1 MCHILY
7 RGQRSIEP
15 NRKKF
20 IQRIPM
26 RSIVAGKNIWWSL
39 AMVKRRK
46 SRVPP
51 PPTECPLTQFMRVLA
66 GAWTAHVIW
75 YLREG
80 ERCFTELQLDI
91 GRISAKVLTNCLRK
105 LEREGII
112 ARSTKPTSPPTV
124 WYGLTP
130 VGHELCAAL
139 VNVIDVAQ
147 RLKRAEVIVPD

>member
-1 MCHILY
+1 M
-7 RGQRSIEP
+7 Q
-15 NRKKF
+15 N
-20 IQRIPM
+20 
-26 RSIVAGKNIWWSL
+26 IVLRENIGGGFD
-39 AMVKRRK
+39 MVKRRK

-51 PPTECPLTQFMRVLA
+51 PPTECPLSHCMRVLS

-91 GRISAKVLTNCLRK
+91 ARVSAKMLTNCLRK

-112 ARSTKPTSPPTV
+112 ARTTKPTSPPTV

-130 VGHELCAAL
+130 VGQELCAAL

-147 RLKRAEVIVPD
+147 RLKRTGLTFQ

>member
-1 MCHILY
+1 
-7 RGQRSIEP
+7 
-15 NRKKF
+15 
-20 IQRIPM
+20 
-26 RSIVAGKNIWWSL
+26 
-39 AMVKRRK
+39 MVKRRK

-51 PPTECPLTQFMRVLA
+51 PPTECPLSYCMRVLS

-91 GRISAKVLTNCLRK
+91 GKVSAKVLTNRLRT
-105 LEREGII
+105 LEREGIL

-130 VGHELCAAL
+130 VGQELCSAL
-139 VNVIDVAQ
+139 VNVIKVAQ
-147 RLKRAEVIVPD
+147 RLKHSESDGPISLATSSSRS

>member
-1 MCHILY
+1 
-7 RGQRSIEP
+7 
-15 NRKKF
+15 
-20 IQRIPM
+20 
-26 RSIVAGKNIWWSL
+26 
-39 AMVKRRK
+39 MVKRRK
-46 SRVPP
+46 SKVPP
-51 PPTECPLTQFMRVLA
+51 PPGECPLSHCMRVLA

-75 YLREG
+75 YLRDG

-91 GRISAKVLTNCLRK
+91 GKVSAKVLTNCLRK

-130 VGHELCAAL
+130 VGQELCAAL

-147 RLKRAEVIVPD
+147 RLKRTDYAPRPS